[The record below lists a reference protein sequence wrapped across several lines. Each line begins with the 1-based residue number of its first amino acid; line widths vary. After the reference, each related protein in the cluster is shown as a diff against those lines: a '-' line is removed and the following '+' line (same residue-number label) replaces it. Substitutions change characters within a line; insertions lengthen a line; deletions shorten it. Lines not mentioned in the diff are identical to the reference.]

1 MITISCILLS
11 LLRLLCMISKSLLYH
26 AFWIC
31 FRLRV
36 TLLRDR
42 VMFSLPCLVSG
53 AVLDIP
59 EGIELLGSLGAF

>member
-1 MITISCILLS
+1 MIRISCILLS
-11 LLRLLCMISKSLLYH
+11 PLRQLCMISKSLLYH

-36 TLLRDR
+36 TLLRGR
-42 VMFSLPCLVSG
+42 VMFSLPCLVSL

-59 EGIELLGSLGAF
+59 EGIELLDSLGTI